1 MNTSQLFLKAH
12 KLIEAKE
19 IRDINY
25 HEMASRIGVSPRTYT
40 EYIRGNIQP
49 KYMSAIMNL
58 LTELDNDD
66 LLKIVDEWRKN
77 ADTTI

>member
-1 MNTSQLFLKAH
+1 MNTPQLILKVH
-12 KLIEAKE
+12 KLLEAKE

-25 HEMASRIGVSPRTYT
+25 KEMASRIGVSQRTYT

-49 KYMSAIMNL
+49 KAMSAIMNL
-58 LTELDNDD
+58 LTKLDNDD
-66 LLKIVDEWRKN
+66 LLKIIDEWRNN